1 MLILAAGLAALA
13 VACADKTPT
22 SSDQPSVV
30 STATGDSTATA
41 SLSREQL
48 EPLMVNAQLQPSDLP
63 GTWKMTDRG
72 MIRGDALAMSGGQQT
87 QIGQAV
93 IDACLAPQ
101 LEGGGDM
108 RADSGVI
115 RAFVSDSILGSV
127 ISTVF
132 RRGDGAARTVAAL
145 RQPVTD
151 EMTACVGAEVLK
163 SFGSTPPG
171 GSMNVGELRSVTDL
185 PDGSAANVVTM
196 TLGSGGSAITQQIV
210 TAGVARDRLFA
221 TAVEV
226 TISGGNAAPNPP
238 LAPERLVEVATK
250 RLQEA
255 LAAPR

>member
-13 VACADKTPT
+13 VACADKSPT
-22 SSDQPSVV
+22 SDDPSAT
-30 STATGDSTATA
+30 STATGDSAATA

-48 EPLMVNAQLQPSDLP
+48 EPLMVNAQLEPSDLP
-63 GTWKMTDRG
+63 GTWKMTDLG
-72 MIRGDALAMSGGQQT
+72 MFQGDALAMSGGQQT

-101 LEGGGDM
+101 LEGGGEM
-108 RADSGVI
+108 QADSGVI

-127 ISTVF
+127 ISTVS

-151 EMTACVGAEVLK
+151 EMKTCVEGEVLK
-163 SFGSTPPG
+163 SFGGTPPG
-171 GSMNVGELRSVTDL
+171 GSLSVGELRSVTDL

-196 TLGSGGSAITQQIV
+196 TLGSDGSAITQQIV
-210 TAGVARDRLFA
+210 TAGVARDGLLA

-238 LAPERLVEVATK
+238 LAPERLVEVATM
-250 RLQEA
+250 RLEEA